1 MDFDDE
7 LENEPDGVGS
17 DELLSD
23 DNLRL
28 PAGANPLVRLHAVRA
43 WLERRERETK
53 VEMGEAALSL
63 QQLQER
69 LGIGNVRR
77 REYQDLS
84 AQMQHYQHLFTQGQE
99 RLDAYEEAADLLE
112 DAVNHVTVSERLLV
126 EYYLELDGVVQE
138 YRQALDDEDAEETV
152 PQTPR
157 LQALLDV
164 QQRVERVGATYE
176 EE

>member
-7 LENEPDGVGS
+7 LEQEPDGVGS

-43 WLERRERETK
+43 WLDRRERETK
-53 VEMGEAALSL
+53 IEMGEAALSL
-63 QQLQER
+63 QQLQEH

-84 AQMQHYQHLFTQGQE
+84 AQMQRYQHLFTQGQE

-138 YRQALDDEDAEETV
+138 YRQSLDDEDTA